1 MTNATVQRM
10 IDGLKPW
17 NSPRL
22 REDQR
27 LVGEAITQNM
37 AQALFPDDNEKRV
50 AFLRACGVSL

>member
-10 IDGLKPW
+10 IEGLKPW

-37 AQALFPDDNEKRV
+37 ANALFPNDDEKRD
-50 AFLRACGVSL
+50 AFLRACGVTV